1 MSMYVNEGFLRA
13 LKLHYESEVKR
24 YQATLGLYL
33 SQPAAIADHSNLMGD
48 MKELTKSLAE
58 AKDAFKTLE
67 EYYPKSEE
75 GGGKGKKS

>member
-58 AKDAFKTLE
+58 AKDALQTLE
-67 EYYPKSEE
+67 EYYPKSES
-75 GGGKGKKS
+75 GGKGKKS

>member
-1 MSMYVNEGFLRA
+1 MSMYANEGFLRA

-24 YQATLGLYL
+24 YQSTLGLYL

-58 AKDAFKTLE
+58 AKDALNTLE
-67 EYYPKSEE
+67 EYYPQSEGE
-75 GGGKGKKS
+75 DKGKKS

>member
-33 SQPAAIADHSNLMGD
+33 SQPAAVADHSDLMGV

-58 AKDAFKTLE
+58 AEEALRTLE
-67 EYYPKSEE
+67 NHYPQSSGSGE
-75 GGGKGKKS
+75 KGKKS